1 MRASFLHS
9 LRRVHT
15 DILHNGCTIMPF
27 GNAWSHISFFTII
40 KWVVSSLQMGVKTKN
55 QAQLA
60 LNDILVIA
68 RTVLL
73 SSKCSNLIAF
83 LMEDLDFIHKNDT
96 RRCVHK
102 DTILSQGLLLY
113 RFFFACKC
121 VVFYDD
127 VCYSEGAS
135 IMKQTFDFSQV
146 EICFLGE
153 KESILAI
160 TVAFWIEY
168 FIGINIPFY
177 CNALWVIFLSFLSA
191 PLINR
196 FVRRASG
203 K

>member
-1 MRASFLHS
+1 MHSCMRASFLHS

-60 LNDILVIA
+60 LNDIFVIA

-113 RFFFACKC
+113 RFFLHA
-121 VVFYDD
+121 
-127 VCYSEGAS
+127 
-135 IMKQTFDFSQV
+135 
-146 EICFLGE
+146 
-153 KESILAI
+153 
-160 TVAFWIEY
+160 
-168 FIGINIPFY
+168 
-177 CNALWVIFLSFLSA
+177 NALYFMMMMCVIQREHQLWSKRLILVRLKYASWEKTNPSW
-191 PLINR
+191 PLLWHFELNI
-196 FVRRASG
+196 S
-203 K
+203 